1 SQSPHFKAF
10 TEGEL
15 IENTDQYSQ
24 GGLKDA
30 RAEYGK
36 LFFANQPW
44 TIIPTFLA
52 YELMP
57 LPFQIKTP
65 SDLVGF
71 IQNLFRVWLLWVYW
85 RRRQYLDKNTLQSVN
100 MLLLMWLVIDLVY
113 ATGTINWGTAARH
126 HTKSLALLL
135 LSGLVVWARF
145 PESHTFVNTRTKC
158 LKNNKKYKKVI

>member
-1 SQSPHFKAF
+1 
-10 TEGEL
+10 
-15 IENTDQYSQ
+15 
-24 GGLKDA
+24 
-30 RAEYGK
+30 
-36 LFFANQPW
+36 
-44 TIIPTFLA
+44 
-52 YELMP
+52 
-57 LPFQIKTP
+57 
-65 SDLVGF
+65 
-71 IQNLFRVWLLWVYW
+71 
-85 RRRQYLDKNTLQSVN
+85 